1 MSGEDIKIEE
11 YTSSMYG
18 ENEFKFKVV
27 VVGDSGVGK
36 TNLIHRFVKNNFNEN
51 TKATVGVEFLSK
63 TFQIKGEIFKIEVW
77 DTAGQERYK
86 AITSSYYKG
95 SNGALI
101 VYDITREPS
110 FQNVEKWAK
119 ELKEKSSDNVC
130 LIIVGN
136 KNDLKDERQVQSDS
150 ALEKAK
156 ILNVPFMET
165 SALDGNG
172 VKEAFYSLIRQMYDV
187 FLGERKKESN
197 KDGNQKIDDGV
208 QLNSKPQEKKGGC
221 C

>member
-1 MSGEDIKIEE
+1 MSSEDVKIEE
-11 YTSSMYG
+11 YSSSIYG
-18 ENEFKFKVV
+18 ENEYKFKVV

-101 VYDITREPS
+101 VYDLTRESS
-110 FQNVEKWAK
+110 FQNIEKWAK
-119 ELKEKSSDNVC
+119 ELKEKSNDNVC
-130 LIIVGN
+130 LIMVGN
-136 KNDLKDERQVQSDS
+136 KSDLKSEIKVQTDE

-156 ILNVPFMET
+156 MLNIPFMET

-172 VKEAFYSLIRQMYDV
+172 VKEAFFTLIRQMYDV
-187 FLGERKKESN
+187 FLGERKNVNGKEGESV
-197 KDGNQKIDDGV
+197 GAGV
-208 QLNSKPQEKKGGC
+208 ELNSKNEKSKKKC

>member
-1 MSGEDIKIEE
+1 MASEEIKIEDYSAADGRADE
-11 YTSSMYG
+11 Y
-18 ENEFKFKVV
+18 KFKVV

-63 TFQIKGEIFKIEVW
+63 TFKIKGDVFKIEVW

-86 AITSSYYKG
+86 AITASYYKG

-101 VYDITREPS
+101 VYDLTRESS
-110 FQNVEKWAK
+110 FNNIEKWAK
-119 ELKEKSSDNVC
+119 ELKDKVGDKIC
-130 LIIVGN
+130 LIMVGN
-136 KNDLKDERQVQSDS
+136 KNDLKDEIVVKSEE

-156 ILNVPFMET
+156 MMNFPFMET

-172 VKEAFYSLIRQMYDV
+172 VKEAFFCLIRQMYDV
-187 FLGERKKESN
+187 FIGERKKEGEKEGENFSA
-197 KDGNQKIDDGV
+197 GV
-208 QLNSKPQEKKGGC
+208 ELKQPQPKKKSGC